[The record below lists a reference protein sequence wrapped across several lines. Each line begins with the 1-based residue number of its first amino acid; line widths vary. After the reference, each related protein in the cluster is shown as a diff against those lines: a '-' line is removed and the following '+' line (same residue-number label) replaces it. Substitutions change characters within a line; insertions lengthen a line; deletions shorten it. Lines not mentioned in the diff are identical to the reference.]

1 MNYLNFKN
9 RYPKSTNKFFFWVAK
24 QNPNDQNE
32 YVDNAYFYQFFGDIF
47 DYQPDFGISIKDKNQ
62 IDILK
67 PILTKTRNIDI
78 DYWSNDSKIIIGKYS
93 DSGKDFIQIRLNQE
107 SDYENAFYVLETL
120 INNGLYA

>member
-9 RYPKSTNKFFFWVAK
+9 RYPKSINKFFLWVAK
-24 QNPNDQNE
+24 KNPKDQL
-32 YVDNAYFYQFFGDIF
+32 YVDNAYFFQFIMDVF
-47 DYQPDFGISIKDKNQ
+47 DYHPDFGISIVDKNQ

-67 PILTKTRNIDI
+67 PILNKTRHIDN
-78 DYWSNDSKIIIGKYS
+78 DYWSSESKIIIGKYS
-93 DSGKDFIQIRLNQE
+93 DSGDDFIQIRLNQE